1 MSTRQLLNLALGA
14 VALLLIASGTLVWNQ
29 GQSSASAEQQID
41 LAQKQQVIIQDLGRQ
56 VASLQQAELREEVAA
71 ARRQVGRA
79 VLAFDRN
86 LAVMAQG
93 GMLTGEDGS
102 ETAIVKV
109 KGGKARQTIEDA
121 LQTWRLTGAPLADL
135 SAGEYSVYS
144 AAGQDAVQGLEDN
157 TIVLMEQ
164 MGAIA
169 NALSAGVVARQ
180 ALAGLA
186 RWATGIFVLL
196 LVVLAWLRAKVSRFE
211 QNEIAEP
218 VAPEQDSRD
227 QAAQIADALT
237 TPGLQRDARPRSLT
251 PPAAATRKPGRQQA
265 TPGSAY
271 TPAVDFESI
280 NATVDRMTVDM
291 DTIAS
296 STDKMRSAIDSV
308 GHALQGMLSSLNEMA
323 QDSDEGHK
331 IVRGANN
338 AASFT
343 AEAASDLVAT
353 AREMSGVV
361 GRVTQL
367 AMKTRQVAGQIDAE
381 AVATGQTGKAFTSVV
396 AAEVKALATQT
407 SRATREIE
415 DTVAEILAISRQ
427 YEESIGQII
436 KNISAINRVSQ
447 HLGELMLAPP
457 PVVVPAELPNNALTP
472 PAADPEPEM
481 TDTGEAE
488 DRNLP
493 EPPVQ
498 APDPFSLAADEE
510 PVPAAA
516 DPVMEEEPA
525 PQPEATRHVFSLD
538 DEDPPLPDLEEV
550 TDETRKVI
558 EELGLADPEPE
569 PTPEPELNT
578 SAAVGR
584 AVDSLLAGSAEDAAT
599 PTSEQDDPADEEE
612 APPPTV
618 EGKTDA
624 EADAIADP
632 ADATAAEPAPAP
644 EVEAALQPAPE
655 ATLKAP
661 QLKSPIGSNGN
672 VFMLNKPKNILGTS
686 VGEDATNDLPVEGK
700 PEPILES
707 VPFEGGNDGPKPTVI
722 RLDKSKKTD

>member
-56 VASLQQAELREEVAA
+56 VASLQQAELREAVAA

-79 VLAFDRN
+79 VLSFDRN
-86 LAVMAQG
+86 LAVMDQG
-93 GMLTGEDGS
+93 GMLTGEDGR
-102 ETAIVKV
+102 ETAFAKV
-109 KGGKARQTIEDA
+109 KGGKARQALEDA

-144 AAGQDAVQGLEDN
+144 AAGQDAVQGLEDS

-196 LVVLAWLRAKVSRFE
+196 LVVLVWFRVKVSRFE
-211 QNEIAEP
+211 QTEIAEP

-227 QAAQIADALT
+227 QAAQIADVLT
-237 TPGLQRDARPRSLT
+237 TPGLQGNAPSRSLT
-251 PPAAATRKPGRQQA
+251 PPATATRKPARQRV
-265 TPGSAY
+265 TSGGAY
-271 TPAVDFESI
+271 TPEVDFESI

-291 DTIAS
+291 NTIAS

-308 GHALQGMLSSLNEMA
+308 GYALQGMLYSLNEMA
-323 QDSDEGHK
+323 QDTDEGHK

-367 AMKTRQVAGQIDAE
+367 ALKTRQVAGQIDAE

-396 AAEVKALATQT
+396 AAEVKGLATQT
-407 SRATREIE
+407 SRATLEIE
-415 DTVAEILAISRQ
+415 DTVAEILAVSRQ

-447 HLGELMLAPP
+447 HLGELMLTPP
-457 PVVVPAELPNNALTP
+457 PVVVPAETPPNALTH
-472 PAADPEPEM
+472 PAADPESEM
-481 TDTGEAE
+481 ADTGEPG
-488 DRNLP
+488 DPILP

-498 APDPFSLAADEE
+498 APDPFSAETEEE
-510 PVPAAA
+510 PAAPAP
-516 DPVMEEEPA
+516 DPVMEDEPT
-525 PQPEATRHVFSLD
+525 PQPEAARHVFSLD

-569 PTPEPELNT
+569 PAPEPELDT
-578 SAAVGR
+578 PAAVER
-584 AVDSLLAGSAEDAAT
+584 AVDSLLTSTPEGAAAT
-599 PTSEQDDPADEEE
+599 TSEQADPVAEEGT
-612 APPPTV
+612 PPPPAEV
-618 EGKTDA
+618 E
-624 EADAIADP
+624 
-632 ADATAAEPAPAP
+632 TAAVAEPSPEPAAAAEVEPAPATVA
-644 EVEAALQPAPE
+644 EEA
-655 ATLKAP
+655 LKTP
-661 QLKSPIGSNGN
+661 QLTSPIGSNGN
-672 VFMLNKPKNILGTS
+672 VFMLNKPKKPLNNPE
-686 VGEDATNDLPVEGK
+686 GEDGSRALPVEEEAEPVLEPATSAGK
-700 PEPILES
+700 PGEA
-707 VPFEGGNDGPKPTVI
+707 KPTVI
-722 RLDKSKKTD
+722 RLNKSKKTD